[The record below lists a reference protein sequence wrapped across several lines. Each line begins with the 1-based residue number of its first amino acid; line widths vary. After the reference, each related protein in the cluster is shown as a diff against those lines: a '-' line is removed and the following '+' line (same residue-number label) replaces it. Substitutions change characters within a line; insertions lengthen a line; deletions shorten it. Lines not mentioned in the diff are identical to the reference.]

1 MRLAEFT
8 AGDMWPPR
16 SLGSALGSGAGTS
29 LPNFFTGRG
38 RAAAEVDERWAG
50 FQQSVVEEAINE

>member
-1 MRLAEFT
+1 V
-8 AGDMWPPR
+8 
-16 SLGSALGSGAGTS
+16 GAGMS
-29 LPNFFTGRG
+29 LPNFFTGHG